1 MAGFIWRSKESGN
14 LVMPTPAKMFLV
26 TSKCPCCEMK
36 VIGKEI
42 LISKYA
48 DTTNHSDRCVEG
60 RSDHPYRWNLK
71 EFWGNGIG
79 IPFGMWVIRDV
90 GSSRW
95 KNPTNGCSG
104 ITYGFGPIDCNGK
117 LWGLPQWF
125 QTGYSYDG
133 HMQLLQACLKDDG
146 NFYTSCGRGQNL
158 TDSYSPFTQKNNGNY
173 SAYLKKQ
180 IPDSDTKSTGFF
192 NGEKNV

>member
-1 MAGFIWRSKESGN
+1 M
-14 LVMPTPAKMFLV
+14 
-26 TSKCPCCEMK
+26 
-36 VIGKEI
+36 
-42 LISKYA
+42 
-48 DTTNHSDRCVEG
+48 
-60 RSDHPYRWNLK
+60 
-71 EFWGNGIG
+71 
-79 IPFGMWVIRDV
+79 
-90 GSSRW
+90 
-95 KNPTNGCSG
+95 NGCSG